1 MRKEEFLRRLEM
13 LLSDISEEER
23 EEAMAFYRSYFDDA
37 GEGNEARIIAE
48 LESPENVAET
58 IKRDL
63 GMISVTAQNGSFY
76 EETGE
81 HNQDTSYTQ
90 NQQESDTYYRW
101 TENQNNNQYGNYN
114 DSHTSQQEGEKKSWL
129 VPLLIVIAV
138 LTFPTWFGLLAGIV
152 GTVFGLSVALI
163 AVTFAMFV
171 VGVVFVGLG
180 IAMLTGLG
188 VAVVSIPVG
197 LAFVGSGLL
206 ILALA
211 LLLLLACVAVFGT
224 FMPWACKGIVNLCK
238 KPFAKKEAQTV

>member
-1 MRKEEFLRRLEM
+1 MRKEDFLEKLEM

-37 GEGNEARIIAE
+37 GVENEARIIAE

-63 GMISVTAQNGSFY
+63 GMISVTTQDGYFD

-81 HNQDTSYTQ
+81 DNRGTYEQ
-90 NQQESDTYYRW
+90 NQQNSGTYYKW
-101 TENQNNNQYGNYN
+101 EENQQSNQYGNYN
-114 DSHTSQQEGEKKSWL
+114 DSRAAEQEEDKKRRKIL
-129 VPLLIVIAV
+129 TIIIVIAI
-138 LTFPTWFGLLAGIV
+138 LTFPTWFGFLAGII

-163 AVTFAMFV
+163 AITFAMFV
-171 VGVVFVGLG
+171 VGVAFVGLG
-180 IAMLTGLG
+180 ITMLAGLG
-188 VAVVSIPVG
+188 AAMVSIPAG

-224 FMPWACKGIVNLCK
+224 FFPWAFKGLYHLCK

>member
-1 MRKEEFLRRLEM
+1 MRKEEFLERLEM

-23 EEAMAFYRSYFDDA
+23 EEAMAFYRSYFEDA
-37 GEGNEARIIAE
+37 GIGNEARIIEE

-63 GMISVTAQNGSFY
+63 GMVTVTTQESEFY
-76 EETGE
+76 EEKQE
-81 HNQDTSYTQ
+81 HHNDDYAKD
-90 NQQESDTYYRW
+90 QQESDTYYRW
-101 TENQNNNQYGNYN
+101 TENQNNNQYGNYT
-114 DSHTSQQEGEKKSWL
+114 DSQTSQQEGEKKSWL

-138 LTFPTWFGLLAGIV
+138 FTFPTWFGLLAGIV

-171 VGVVFVGLG
+171 LGVVFVGLG
-180 IAMLTGLG
+180 IAMLAGLG
-188 VAVVSIPVG
+188 SAIVSIPVG

-224 FMPWACKGIVNLCK
+224 FMPWASKGIINLCK

>member
-23 EEAMAFYRSYFDDA
+23 EEAMAFYRSYFEDA

-63 GMISVTAQNGSFY
+63 GMVSVTAQDDNFY
-76 EETGE
+76 EEAEEYT
-81 HNQDTSYTQ
+81 QDTYTQ

-114 DSHTSQQEGEKKSWL
+114 DNRTTGETGEKKNSWI

-138 LTFPTWFGLLAGIV
+138 ITFPTWFGLLAGII

-163 AVTFAMFV
+163 AITFSMFV
-171 VGVVFVGLG
+171 MGVVFVGIG
-180 IAMLTGLG
+180 IAMLAGLG
-188 VAVVSIPVG
+188 AAVVSIPVG

-206 ILALA
+206 TLALA
-211 LLLLLACVAVFGT
+211 MLLLLACVGVFGR
-224 FMPWACKGIVNLCK
+224 FIPWACKGIYHLCK
-238 KPFAKKEAQTV
+238 KPFANKEAQAV

>member
-13 LLSDISEEER
+13 LLNDISEEER

-63 GMISVTAQNGSFY
+63 GMVSVTMQDESFY
-76 EETGE
+76 EEAGE
-81 HNQDTSYTQ
+81 NNQSTYEQ
-90 NQQESDTYYRW
+90 NQQSSDTYYRW

-114 DSHTSQQEGEKKSWL
+114 DNRTTGETGEKKNSWV
-129 VPLLIVIAV
+129 VPLVIVIAV
-138 LTFPTWFGLLAGIV
+138 LTFPTWFGLLAGII

-163 AVTFAMFV
+163 AITFSMFV
-171 VGVVFVGLG
+171 VGVVFVGIG
-180 IAMLTGLG
+180 IAMLAGLG
-188 VAVVSIPVG
+188 AAVVSIPVG
-197 LAFVGSGLL
+197 LAFVGAGLL

-211 LLLLLACVAVFGT
+211 MLLLLACVGVFGR
-224 FMPWACKGIVNLCK
+224 FIPWACKGIYYLCK
-238 KPFAKKEAQTV
+238 KPFANKEAQTV